1 MYWFLHSAMG
11 GLSTNYCW
19 LYFFWDFFVQSGVNL
34 FPLYVCIL
42 CMHSL
47 GKSTFEFWY
56 NANYATLV
64 WGKRSTWLIHAFYL
78 CYFLLSC
85 FCSVWNMGDAIDLTA
100 DGGVI
105 KTIVRK
111 SKSDAVAPT
120 EDFPVVD
127 GMLVPVMSI
136 LQSSDFV

>member
-1 MYWFLHSAMG
+1 
-11 GLSTNYCW
+11 
-19 LYFFWDFFVQSGVNL
+19 
-34 FPLYVCIL
+34 
-42 CMHSL
+42 
-47 GKSTFEFWY
+47 
-56 NANYATLV
+56 
-64 WGKRSTWLIHAFYL
+64 
-78 CYFLLSC
+78 
-85 FCSVWNMGDAIDLTA
+85 MGDAIDLTG